1 MIRLCLVHCAF
12 CLALVSSIQSKAFLA
27 TRGGR
32 RRQNHQ
38 RHRGVAIIRVPTFKS
53 SSSCCPS
60 SGDDRLRSPSS
71 SSNKPFLTTL
81 SRGGYQRASPVVSTT
96 TTLLATSIEPPI
108 LAETE
113 DSSGRNET
121 ETTEDLFPAELA
133 RPQYRWQDFIP
144 RGVGLLPKLRW
155 FVSGNSA
162 NYPSETTSELR
173 QKLQSLARLLVLL
186 REYNAVYGVPEFGG
200 LQDQR
205 QVLSSMIQDLYASG
219 TPTWV
224 LEPVLQRVA
233 EGMTGQQGTQVL
245 MLPNRFFIYFPQ
257 SSLNTST
264 SNMDLFPT
272 SPGFD
277 ISRMNAVER
286 VAVRLASFASN
297 TRSVERSTPE
307 SFKIPS
313 PRELV
318 NLEQR
323 ELKNT
328 TVTDTDNMTKIESA
342 QQEEELAQE
351 ILDLAS
357 STYGL
362 FYFINNPKFQAAMNN
377 ATKED
382 ADFWQVE
389 PDIQRI
395 FTRLATREAHRNMDF
410 IRKPG
415 SPFLGKS
422 IMNRRFIPTLFR
434 VLSSAGACAMWFGGA
449 WTDMIVS
456 GILAV
461 AVNCIGS
468 AGDLS
473 FEERI
478 LAQVLSCILV
488 GLVAGAL
495 ALKWPTMFSFG
506 AIAVSGVLDLLQ
518 GFKVVF
524 AVIEVMS
531 KNIVTGTS
539 RLLEGVLFTG
549 LISYSIKFGLDM
561 AFRLV
566 FGLNQPVPT
575 DMSYMLKESGAAIS
589 QKLWPFMLPFAA
601 TAWSGLFRPSNRD
614 LPLMAFHGIL
624 AFTLNW
630 LGAPMFPAAMCVTF
644 SAGVISRFTGREALG
659 NTLAGLYAL

>member
-1 MIRLCLVHCAF
+1 MIRRKAPVLLLV
-12 CLALVSSIQSKAFLA
+12 LPLSWVSAIQNGAFLSA
-27 TRGGR
+27 RGGQILQPNSR
-32 RRQNHQ
+32 R
-38 RHRGVAIIRVPTFKS
+38 
-53 SSSCCPS
+53 
-60 SGDDRLRSPSS
+60 
-71 SSNKPFLTTL
+71 
-81 SRGGYQRASPVVSTT
+81 VS
-96 TTLLATSIEPPI
+96 TLLAATVEPPAPVENRKNDTI
-108 LAETE
+108 DSVDAFPTE
-113 DSSGRNET
+113 FEK
-121 ETTEDLFPAELA
+121 
-133 RPQYRWQDFIP
+133 PQYRWQDFIP
-144 RGVGLLPKLRW
+144 RGVGILPKLRW

-162 NYPSETTSELR
+162 NYPSETTLELQ

-186 REYNAVYGVPEFGG
+186 REYNSVYGVPEFGG

-205 QVLSSMIQDLYASG
+205 QVLASMIHDLYSSG

-233 EGMTGQQGTQVL
+233 EGMTGQTGVQVL

-257 SSLNTST
+257 ASLNATT

-272 SPGFD
+272 EPGFD

-297 TRSVERSTPE
+297 TQSVERSTPD

-313 PRELV
+313 PRELLD
-318 NLEQR
+318 LEQR
-323 ELKNT
+323 EQKNST
-328 TVTDTDNMTKIESA
+328 ITDTDTMTKPESV

-362 FYFINNPKFQAAMNN
+362 FYFINNPKFQAAMKL

-382 ADFWQVE
+382 ADFWTVE
-389 PDIQRI
+389 PEIQRI
-395 FTRLATREAHRNMDF
+395 FTRLATREAHRSIDL
-410 IRKPG
+410 IRQPG
-415 SPFLGKS
+415 SPYLGKS
-422 IMNRRFIPTLFR
+422 LMNKRFVPSLFR
-434 VLSSAGACAMWFGGA
+434 VLSSAGACAMWFGGS
-449 WTDMIVS
+449 WPDMIAS
-456 GILAV
+456 GILAIV
-461 AVNCIGS
+461 VNVIGS
-468 AGDLS
+468 SGELS

-478 LAQVLSCILV
+478 LSQVVSCILV
-488 GLVAGAL
+488 GLVAGL
-495 ALKWPTMFSFG
+495 LSLKWPATFSFG
-506 AIAVSGVLDLLQ
+506 AIAVSGVMDLLQ
-518 GFKVVF
+518 GFKAVY

-549 LISYSIKFGLDM
+549 LISYSLKFGLDM

-566 FGLNQPVPT
+566 SGMSQPLPT
-575 DMSYMLKESGAAIS
+575 DMSYMLEGSGAAVS
-589 QKLWPFMLPFAA
+589 QRIWPLMLPFVA
-601 TAWSGLFRPSNRD
+601 TAWSGLFRPANRD

-630 LGAPMFPAAMCVTF
+630 LGAPMFLAAMSVTF